1 MNQPIEKTGVEK
13 TDVEKATE
21 FVKQLTL
28 FIPTVGVLI
37 NTGMTLVEGLLQ
49 NRNADEKTREEALT
63 AIASLRQTI
72 AEGRAF
78 NEKWLE
84 EHPPLQ

>member
-1 MNQPIEKTGVEK
+1 MNQPIEK

-37 NTGMTLVEGLLQ
+37 NTGMTLVEGLLA
-49 NRNADEKTREEALT
+49 NRNADQKTREEALA
-63 AIASLRQTI
+63 AIADLRATI
-72 AEGRAF
+72 EEGRAF
-78 NEKWLE
+78 NERWLE
-84 EHPPLQ
+84 EHPPLS